1 MWQSAQARPFAPNP
15 SSFRSKNARK
25 PRATASQGSAP
36 QCSLPALINN
46 VDVNTRPPA
55 TSHVDLFTD
64 SLRSVK
70 RKQGVRTWRRAAQI
84 PTSNLQFPTPADR
97 QRDLEV
103 GSWKLEVGNCYRP
116 RLSRTLS
123 IARRGSMKMLA

>member
-70 RKQGVRTWRRAAQI
+70 RKGAVKTWTLI
-84 PTSNLQFPTPADR
+84 
-97 QRDLEV
+97 
-103 GSWKLEVGNCYRP
+103 
-116 RLSRTLS
+116 RLSRALQAEKT
-123 IARRGSMKMLA
+123 GSYLKNLPLV